1 MTASFWYRGLLVGSL
16 LLPARGYAQRSV
28 TRLLRAEYEAGHFSG
43 TVLVA
48 HEGRPITRL
57 SHGLAN
63 RQFAVPIGPDT
74 RFPIASLSKT
84 FTAILVLQLVEQ
96 NRLRLIDKVATYLP
110 ELPASCRDITLL
122 DLLTH
127 HSGLQNEPKD
137 AYAAPYSPAQYVSRF
152 VRRDEARRLGTF
164 HYNNVDY
171 VVLTRVLEV
180 VTQQP
185 FARLL
190 QARILTPLGM
200 HDSGVVQEERVI
212 PRLAY
217 GYHNYTFGAG
227 TTRDTLR
234 NDAPRYLS
242 NYAGAGALYSTAA
255 DLLRLTEAL
264 RHHTLLS
271 AATTNALVRQP
282 QQSAF
287 IDYARGYPT
296 IGFYYNDK
304 TLPRPVLE
312 RRGSIEGFNSVLLT
326 DPEFRHVVLV
336 LTNTDAADL
345 EVLADKI
352 YKAAR

>member
-1 MTASFWYRGLLVGSL
+1 MIAVFWYRVLVVGLL
-16 LLPARGYAQRSV
+16 LLPAEGYAQHSIV
-28 TRLLRAEYEAGHFSG
+28 RLLRAEHEAGRFSG

-48 HEGRPITRL
+48 REGRPTTRI

-96 NRLRLIDKVATYLP
+96 NRLRLTDKAGAYLP
-110 ELPASCRDITLL
+110 ELPASCQDITLL

-127 HSGLQNEPKD
+127 HSGLQNEPAE
-137 AYAAPYSPAQYVSRF
+137 AYTGPYSPARYVSRF
-152 VRRDEARRLGTF
+152 VRRAETRRPGTF

-180 VTQQP
+180 VMQQP

-190 QARILTPLGM
+190 QARILTPLRM
-200 HDSGVVQEERVI
+200 HNSGVVQEERVI

-227 TTRDTLR
+227 TARDTLR

-242 NYAGAGALYSTAA
+242 NYAGAGALYSTPA

-271 AATTNALVRQP
+271 AATTAMLVRQP

-304 TLPRPVLE
+304 TLSRPVLE
-312 RRGSIEGFNSVLLT
+312 RRGSIEGFNAVLLT

-345 EVLADKI
+345 EALADKLWQV
-352 YKAAR
+352 AR

>member
-1 MTASFWYRGLLVGSL
+1 MIALFRYRMLLAGLL
-16 LLPARGYAQRSV
+16 LLPVGGYAQGSIA
-28 TRLLRAEYEAGHFSG
+28 RLLQAEYEAGHFSG

-48 HEGRPITRL
+48 HEGRPTTYL

-96 NRLRLIDKVATYLP
+96 NQLRLSDKVAAYLP
-110 ELPASCRDITLL
+110 ELPASCQDITLL
-122 DLLTH
+122 GLLTH
-127 HSGLQNEPKD
+127 HSGLLNEPAE

-152 VRRDEARRLGTF
+152 VRRADTLPPGTF

-190 QARILTPLGM
+190 QTRILTPLQM
-200 HDSGVVQEERVI
+200 YDSGVVREERVI

-217 GYHNYTFGAG
+217 GYHNYTFGAS
-227 TTRDTLR
+227 TARDTLR

-271 AATTNALVRQP
+271 AATTAALVRQP
-282 QQSAF
+282 QQAAF

-304 TLPRPVLE
+304 TLPQPVLE

-326 DPEFRHVVLV
+326 DPEFRHVVIM

-345 EVLADKI
+345 EVLADRI
-352 YKAAR
+352 YKMAR

>member
-1 MTASFWYRGLLVGSL
+1 M
-16 LLPARGYAQRSV
+16 
-28 TRLLRAEYEAGHFSG
+28 
-43 TVLVA
+43 A
-48 HEGRPITRL
+48 HDGRPATRL
-57 SHGLAN
+57 SFGLAN

-96 NRLRLIDKVATYLP
+96 NRLHLTDKAAAYLP
-110 ELPASCRDITLL
+110 ELPANCQAITLL

-127 HSGLQNEPKD
+127 YSGLKNEPKD
-137 AYAAPYSPAQYVSRF
+137 AYAAAYSPAQYVSRF
-152 VRRDEARRLGTF
+152 VRRDTARLPGTF

-190 QARILTPLGM
+190 QERILTPLQM
-200 HDSGVVQEERVI
+200 HDSGMVLESRVI

-227 TTRDTLR
+227 TARDTLR

-264 RHHTLLS
+264 RQHTLLS
-271 AATTNALVRQP
+271 AATTATLMQRP
-282 QQSAF
+282 QQPAF

-304 TLPRPVLE
+304 TLPQPVLE

-326 DPEFRHVVLV
+326 DPGFRHVVLV

-345 EVLADKI
+345 EVLADQL